1 MGAIIN
7 GFLVKGD
14 YFMANRKKGSI
25 AIPFLVTFLI
35 ALLIVGGGA
44 LYIYKSLDINK
55 ESELDELYA
64 TEYGTATY
72 EDSHTILFVLNVP
85 EQKCSS
91 TFLLMRSVPKE
102 KKLLLTG
109 IPSNTI
115 TIFNEKQASLKEVY
129 ENSGINSALDF
140 VQQVS
145 GVEVEKYMIFNN
157 DSFLKLSDIMGG
169 VSYGVTVDIAGF
181 QDTDKEQ
188 YLNGKQTISL
198 LTYPMFSG
206 GEVERASMCASVI
219 SAMINQADGPNL
231 AKGLERNFNT
241 LINMVESNISSGD
254 FKERQYA
261 VKFMLNYGNSI
272 SHFSMIEG
280 TSSEEYF
287 VIDKFFSNSILEE
300 YFADKTDEKEKK

>member
-1 MGAIIN
+1 
-7 GFLVKGD
+7 
-14 YFMANRKKGSI
+14 MANRKKGSI

-102 KKLLLTG
+102 KKLLITG

-129 ENSGINSALDF
+129 ENSVNCVCLPC
-140 VQQVS
+140 QCS
-145 GVEVEKYMIFNN
+145 GSMI
-157 DSFLKLSDIMGG
+157 SPKCEGQSRTYCMTSLS
-169 VSYGVTVDIAGF
+169 
-181 QDTDKEQ
+181 
-188 YLNGKQTISL
+188 
-198 LTYPMFSG
+198 
-206 GEVERASMCASVI
+206 ERS
-219 SAMINQADGPNL
+219 
-231 AKGLERNFNT
+231 R
-241 LINMVESNISSGD
+241 ISS
-254 FKERQYA
+254 
-261 VKFMLNYGNSI
+261 S
-272 SHFSMIEG
+272 
-280 TSSEEYF
+280 
-287 VIDKFFSNSILEE
+287 
-300 YFADKTDEKEKK
+300 